1 MEGENTEAKR
11 SHWWED
17 RGKVKRTIS
26 GVFEGGGAKGVL
38 YAGALRAVLKK
49 QCWFEAVA
57 GASAGAITATLI
69 AAGLSVDQIEAEM
82 DHALEALHKP
92 TLLNGVLRVR
102 EGSSFLHQEKLLEW
116 LKGLLERQMMNLC
129 GKQAS
134 GHVSFE
140 QLYEATG
147 IELYVA
153 AVDLKRERL
162 IVFNHSL
169 TPDCQVANA
178 AVASAAIPVAFEWMP
193 LEVPNKQF
201 GVVVDGGVAA
211 NFPMFVFMDKSFR
224 KWATLGEHHST
235 VVGFLLDEG
244 EDQKPDEYREAAFTE
259 PVSQIRSSLG
269 FGPPEFKPRRERGSI
284 GRVLWAALLP
294 LRLLLWPFVQLFFR
308 FWPYLLEK
316 NSSIA
321 RFETWKGIPNK
332 QVRQAI
338 QWFDR
343 ILAGIHPWGF
353 FVLGFVVVTF
363 ALGYSLITVFLGYSA
378 GSLGEE
384 IGLIGLG
391 RAILAGEV
399 HSPVTVILVVI
410 YLLFLL
416 TSIAALLYA
425 WAVLIVVFG
434 GASILHQSVRVT
446 GYGLIR
452 TFLKGP
458 GAPPWAG
465 TADEVIRLT
474 VPDGITTLGVD
485 AKVNLA
491 EAIEKARA
499 EAERQLNF

>member
-1 MEGENTEAKR
+1 MEWENTEAKR

-17 RGKVKRTIS
+17 KGKVKRTIA

-69 AAGLSVDQIEAEM
+69 AAGLNVDQIEAEM

-92 TLLNGVLRVR
+92 RLLNGVLRVR
-102 EGSSFLHQEKLLEW
+102 EGGSFLHQEKLLEW
-116 LKGLLERQMMNLC
+116 LTSLLGRQIGNR
-129 GKQAS
+129 AS
-134 GHVSFE
+134 GHISFK
-140 QLYEATG
+140 QLYEATE
-147 IELYVA
+147 IELHVA

-169 TPDCQVANA
+169 TPNCQVANA
-178 AVASAAIPVAFEWMP
+178 VVASAAIPVAFEWMP
-193 LEVPNKQF
+193 LMVPNKQY
-201 GVVVDGGVAA
+201 GIIVDGGVAA
-211 NFPMFVFMDKSFR
+211 NFPMFIFMDKSFR
-224 KWATLGEHHST
+224 KWAKLGEHHST

-244 EDQKPDEYREAAFTE
+244 DDQNPDEYREATFMQ
-259 PVSQIRSSLG
+259 PVSRTRSRLR

-294 LRLLLWPFVQLFFR
+294 VRLLLWPFVQFFFR

-321 RFETWKGIPNK
+321 RFKTWKEIPNER
-332 QVRQAI
+332 VRQAV

-353 FVLGFVVVTF
+353 FVLGFIVVTF
-363 ALGYSLITVFLGYSA
+363 ALGYSLVTVFLGYSV
-378 GSLGEE
+378 GDLGEDA
-384 IGLIGLG
+384 GLIGLG
-391 RAILAGEV
+391 RAILAGEAHPLV
-399 HSPVTVILVVI
+399 AIIGGVIL
-410 YLLFLL
+410 L
-416 TSIAALLYA
+416 TGIAALLYA
-425 WAVLIVVFG
+425 WVVLGVVFV

-465 TADEVIRLT
+465 TADKVVRLT

-485 AKVNLA
+485 ATKVNLT
-491 EAIEKARA
+491 EAIEKACA
-499 EAERQLNF
+499 ETERQMSFSSE